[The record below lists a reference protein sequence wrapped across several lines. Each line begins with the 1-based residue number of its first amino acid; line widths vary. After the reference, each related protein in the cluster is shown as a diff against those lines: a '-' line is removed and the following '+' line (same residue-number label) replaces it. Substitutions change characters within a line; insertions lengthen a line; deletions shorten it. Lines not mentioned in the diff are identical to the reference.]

1 MASMDGDPMRADST
15 VSERAVAM
23 SDASTRNIPF
33 KSVIKVFVVTSKPNY
48 LLPWQMNRQEQCTGS
63 AFYIEGKKLLTNA
76 HVVRDWTTVR
86 VRRHGGSH
94 KYEAKVLCVNNA
106 CDLALLSVEDDKFWE
121 GMSPLAISET
131 IPELYEN
138 AMVIGYPM
146 GGDNVCV
153 TRGVVSRVTTLPYE
167 DTKFFLPNQELIAI
181 QLDAAINSGNSGG
194 PALDENGRIVGVAF
208 SGYAGSADNIGYI
221 IPHPVIRNFLRQYEK
236 DPAVSRVCDYGLGYM
251 LCENPSLRK
260 KYKISQKYS
269 GVLVTKA
276 SKLGAAAR
284 GGVKERDVIL
294 SIDGCNI
301 QNDGT
306 IDFRQDER
314 LGFIHKIGSRVIGE
328 SMTLEVLRDGKVIK
342 LNIEGAPSPELVPR
356 HRTAGTKPSYLIVG
370 GIIFTSLTCGLLD
383 VAVEVLSEEAWQR
396 GRAAIKN
403 AGEQVIVII
412 AVLGHPVNHGYDIHR
427 LPLLTEFNGEK
438 VLNMQDLFNKVNSVK
453 KGFLDFQLGDGK
465 SFILDVDEC
474 KKTEDEILR
483 TYAIPA
489 AHSPDLV
496 ADASAPKKT
505 SKSNATKAS
514 STKASGAK
522 VSQRA
527 TTTKKRA
534 TSSGAGKTA
543 ASRQKRG
550 RGK

>member
-1 MASMDGDPMRADST
+1 MPRMKRNASISSDVG
-15 VSERAVAM
+15 VSERTVSMAEV
-23 SDASTRNIPF
+23 STRNIPF

-63 AFYIEGKKLLTNA
+63 AFYIGEKRLLTNA

-106 CDLALLSVEDDKFWE
+106 CDLALLSVEEDVFWE
-121 GMSPLAISET
+121 GMDGLKISET

-138 AMVIGYPM
+138 AMVIGYPL

-221 IPHPVIRNFLRQYEK
+221 IPHPVIHNFLRQYEK
-236 DPAVSRVCDYGLGYM
+236 DPVVSRVCDCGLGYM

-260 KYKISQKYS
+260 RYNISSKYS
-269 GVLVTKA
+269 GVLVTKV

-284 GGVKERDVIL
+284 GGVKEHDVIL
-294 SIDGCNI
+294 SIDGCNV

-314 LGFIHKIGSRVIGE
+314 LAFIHKVGSRVIGE
-328 SMTLEVLRDGKVIK
+328 SMKLEVLRNGKVLK
-342 LNIEGAPSPELVPR
+342 LTIEGGPSPELVPR
-356 HRTAGTKPSYLIVG
+356 HRSPGTRPSYLIVG
-370 GIIFTSLTCGLLD
+370 GIIFTALTCGLLD
-383 VAVEVLSEEAWQR
+383 VAVEAISEEAWQS
-396 GRAAIKN
+396 GRAAIKEL
-403 AGEQVIVII
+403 GEQVIVII

-427 LPLLTEFNGEK
+427 LPLLSEFNGKK
-438 VLNMQDLFNKVNSVK
+438 VLNMQDLYNKVRAVK
-453 KGFLDFQLGDGK
+453 KGFLDFKLGDGK

-474 KKTEDEILR
+474 KKTEEEILR
-483 TYAIPA
+483 TYAIPS

-496 ADASAPKKT
+496 EKSVSESSQKDRGGKRSATNGNKSTTP
-505 SKSNATKAS
+505 SKRSRRN
-514 STKASGAK
+514 
-522 VSQRA
+522 
-527 TTTKKRA
+527 
-534 TSSGAGKTA
+534 GK
-543 ASRQKRG
+543 
-550 RGK
+550 